1 MTKLYRAVAYILD
14 LNGDCP
20 SIKSVIENIEN
31 NRHPEFIHVH
41 EVLETDCGEWN
52 DDHELNYANAP
63 YEKYFPEIN
72 PKVGEAELATAYR
85 NLRFQLMRCQ
95 DLLDATDNE
104 NEKLRQDIKKLHK
117 VQEFVKTIG
126 ELTS

>member
-72 PKVGEAELATAYR
+72 PKVGEAELDCISQPEIPTDEMSR
-85 NLRFQLMRCQ
+85 SFRC
-95 DLLDATDNE
+95 N
-104 NEKLRQDIKKLHK
+104 
-117 VQEFVKTIG
+117 G
-126 ELTS
+126 